1 MGNSFLHRILLVLIL
16 TGSLV
21 VSAQTTITSWVSQ
34 GSDDAEER
42 FSDGNVDLGST
53 DLELGSDS
61 GTAQIVGHRRGQ

>member
-1 MGNSFLHRILLVLIL
+1 M
-16 TGSLV
+16 